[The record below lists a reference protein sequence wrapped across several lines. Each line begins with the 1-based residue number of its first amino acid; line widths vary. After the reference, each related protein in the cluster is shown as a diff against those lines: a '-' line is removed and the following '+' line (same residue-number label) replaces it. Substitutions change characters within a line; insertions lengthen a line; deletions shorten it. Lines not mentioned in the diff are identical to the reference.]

1 MKTPLEKLKH
11 IKMCIKS
18 MLNRNTMGDVGFT
31 LLIIGLV
38 IYSGFKSAGSI
49 GW

>member
-1 MKTPLEKLKH
+1 MQKLLEKLKH

-18 MLNRNTMGDVGFT
+18 MLHVDTLGDVAFA

-38 IYSGFKSAGSI
+38 IYSGFKSIGSI
-49 GW
+49 G